1 MHTEQISYEIGG
13 AKHIGYLAVDRDRS
27 GARPGVLVCHE
38 GPGLGAHERV
48 VCEQLAELG
57 YAAFALDYHGGGA
70 VLSRE
75 EMMGKL
81 GALRSDLDRTR
92 ALGRAGLEVLIAQP
106 ETDSNRTAAIG
117 YCFGGTMALELG
129 RGGTDLKA
137 VVGFHSGLA
146 TTRPEDAV
154 NITGSVLVNIGA
166 DDPVI
171 PPEQRAQFEAEMR
184 AGGVDWQMLL
194 FGGVVHSF
202 TNPEVDALGMPEF
215 IAYNADADQRSW
227 RAMCE
232 LFDAKLGPA

>member
-1 MHTEQISYEIGG
+1 MHTEDIAYMVDGTE
-13 AKHIGYLAVDRDRS
+13 HIGYLAVDRDRS

-38 GPGLGAHERV
+38 GPGLGEHERV
-48 VCEQLAELG
+48 VCERLAELG
-57 YAAFALDYHGGGA
+57 YVAFALDYHGGGA

-92 ALGRAGLEVLIAQP
+92 ALGLAGLGVLTTQS
-106 ETDSNRTAAIG
+106 ETDSSRIAAIG

-137 VVGFHSGLA
+137 IVGFHSGLA
-146 TTRPEDAV
+146 TTRPEDAA

-171 PPEQRAQFEAEMR
+171 PPEQRAEFEAEMR
-184 AGGVDWQMLL
+184 AGGVDWQMLV

-202 TNPEVDALGMPEF
+202 TNPEVDALGVPEF

-227 RAMCE
+227 RAMCD
-232 LFDAKLGPA
+232 LFDAKLGSA